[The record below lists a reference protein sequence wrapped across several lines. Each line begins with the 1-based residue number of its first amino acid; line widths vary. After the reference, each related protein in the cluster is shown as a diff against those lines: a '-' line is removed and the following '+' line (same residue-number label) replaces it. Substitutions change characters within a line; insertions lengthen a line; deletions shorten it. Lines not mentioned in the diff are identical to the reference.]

1 MGHQAARNAGD
12 NGRFVRIG
20 GLAMLVGFAI
30 HIVANRV
37 LKKFPPEDPTL
48 DELKTYLPTPVI
60 RILAAWKTVSYTT
73 VTAVLTGVAVIA
85 FGSMVYAQPGGGQG
99 PPTKPVTVENP
110 DTDPVPVS
118 GAVTIGNLP
127 AVLDVQVT
135 NFPTPP
141 GAKQRAQIAHVTLIG
156 PGDNGFSAFDPGGPR
171 YSPCPPA
178 SA

>member
-1 MGHQAARNAGD
+1 MRKPAT
-12 NGRFVRIG
+12 
-20 GLAMLVGFAI
+20 LVA
-30 HIVANRV
+30 
-37 LKKFPPEDPTL
+37 EDPSSERMPTL
-48 DELKTYLPTPVI
+48 RRTPRMRLRTPVI